1 MYCHI
6 AVNAP
11 LGKGV
16 LTYEQIDE
24 SLAIGDLVEVPLGRR
39 KAKGCVVGTK
49 INFDSLDEKTKSFK
63 LRPHGEV
70 IGYSFFL
77 NDLDL
82 KLFSWMSEYYH
93 YSMGQLIFDCLP
105 KPLKR
110 PRKVEMEREKVA
122 VEHEFNSQL
131 SLGKN

>member
-24 SLAIGDLVEVPLGRR
+24 GLAIGDLVEVPLGRR

-49 INFDSLDEKTKSFK
+49 IDFDSLDEKQKALSFAPMEKFLDTHSFK
-63 LRPHGEV
+63 
-70 IGYSFFL
+70 
-77 NDLDL
+77 
-82 KLFSWMSEYYH
+82 
-93 YSMGQLIFDCLP
+93 
-105 KPLKR
+105 
-110 PRKVEMEREKVA
+110 
-122 VEHEFNSQL
+122 
-131 SLGKN
+131 

>member
-49 INFDSLDEKTKSFK
+49 IDFDSLDEKTKSFK

-70 IGYSFFL
+70 LGYSFLL
-77 NDLDL
+77 ND
-82 KLFSWMSEYYH
+82 F
-93 YSMGQLIFDCLP
+93 
-105 KPLKR
+105 
-110 PRKVEMEREKVA
+110 
-122 VEHEFNSQL
+122 
-131 SLGKN
+131 